1 MQLRPCFKKFFVL
14 WLLLAVAP
22 LLSYAAGS
30 YAAEIAV
37 IKSMDI
43 LPYSEA
49 LEGFKEVVPA
59 SFREFSIEDSDARA
73 AAASSLRRREPDL
86 IFAIGTEALRLAK
99 EELKGIPVV
108 FAFVLTPEAVIGKN
122 RPDIT
127 GVNMNIP
134 PVEQFKALLRI
145 LPGAKRIGVIY
156 DQAKTQKLI
165 NEGLEDIRSL
175 GLTLITYGITTKPEA
190 INAVAKMKG
199 KVDALWLVPDTT
211 VLTPEFLEHLL
222 LFSFGNRVPI
232 IGLSDKHVRNGAL
245 FALSFDYED
254 IGRQAGEIANR
265 ILKSGEIEGIPIRKP
280 RRSKLSLNLNTAE
293 KIGITV
299 PKAVIKAADKLYK

>member
-1 MQLRPCFKKFFVL
+1 MQFRPCFKQLFI
-14 WLLLAVAP
+14 LLLLLTAAQ

-30 YAAEIAV
+30 DAAEIAV
-37 IKSMDI
+37 IKSLDI

-59 SFREFSIEDSDARA
+59 SFREFSIEDSEARA

-86 IFAIGTEALRLAK
+86 IFALGTEALRLAK
-99 EELKGIPVV
+99 KELKGIPVV
-108 FAFVLTPEAVIGKN
+108 FAFVLTPEAVIGKD

-127 GVNMNIP
+127 GVNMNTP

-145 LPGAKRIGVIY
+145 LPDARRIGVIY
-156 DQAKTQKLI
+156 DQAKTQRLI
-165 NEGLEDIRSL
+165 NEGLEDTRSL
-175 GLTLITYGITTKPEA
+175 GLNLITYGITAKPEA

-199 KVDALWLVPDTT
+199 QVDALWLVPDTT

-254 IGRQAGEIANR
+254 
-265 ILKSGEIEGIPIRKP
+265 L
-280 RRSKLSLNLNTAE
+280 
-293 KIGITV
+293 
-299 PKAVIKAADKLYK
+299 